1 MTILKCV
8 IGTECVVCEV
18 QLRFYGFQVLGI
30 DRGDQRGFVCESVF
44 EWMMAAGAVELR
56 QENGPLFV
64 CLATREGQEYNGRHL
79 QGLHYCGPLLGPD
92 PPIFKAN

>member
-1 MTILKCV
+1 M
-8 IGTECVVCEV
+8 
-18 QLRFYGFQVLGI
+18 
-30 DRGDQRGFVCESVF
+30 CESVF

-64 CLATREGQEYNGRHL
+64 CLAIREGQQYNGRHL
-79 QGLHYCGPLLGPD
+79 QGLHYCGPSLGPE